1 MTLLLGFLLAAGLL
15 LTMSPWL
22 FPRRSHKTER
32 RRKPYGR
39 FRSALALAGLDRVP
53 PAAFVALSALV
64 GVLSGALLHALLG
77 VSALSVCAA
86 IVGCLAP
93 ALIVGWRSRVR
104 RAFNRALWP
113 DVVDHLVGAVRS
125 GLALPDAVASL
136 AHNGPEQ
143 LRPDFALF
151 EKDYRSTGSFGGCLD
166 RLKDAL
172 ADPVPDRILETL
184 RMAREVGGSDLP
196 VVLRNLAAYLREDLA
211 IRAEVEARQSW
222 VRNAAKLG
230 AAAPWCILLLLA
242 TRPEAALAYDSAGGA
257 VLIAGGAAVSA
268 IAYRVMLAVG
278 RLPQE
283 RRWFQ

>member
-1 MTLLLGFLLAAGLL
+1 MALLLGALLAAGLL
-15 LTMSPWL
+15 LSMSPL
-22 FPRRSHKTER
+22 VFPRRSQKTDKH
-32 RRKPYGR
+32 RKPRGR
-39 FRSALALAGLDRVP
+39 FRSTLALAGLDGVP
-53 PAAFVALSALV
+53 TAIFVALSALI
-64 GVLSGALLHALLG
+64 GVLTGALGQALLG

-86 IVGCLAP
+86 IVGAFAP
-93 ALIVGWRSRVR
+93 AVIVGWRSRVR
-104 RAFNRALWP
+104 RASNRALWP

-143 LRPDFALF
+143 LRPAFTTF
-151 EKDYRSTGSFGGCLD
+151 EKDYRSTGSFSGCLD

-196 VVLRNLAAYLREDLA
+196 VVLRNLAAYLREDIA

-230 AAAPWCILLLLA
+230 VAAPWCILLLLA
-242 TRPEAALAYDSAGGA
+242 TRPEAALAYNSAGGA

-268 IAYRVMLAVG
+268 VAYRVMLAVG

-283 RRWFQ
+283 RRWFR